1 MKTIFQSVRI
11 HQLQASRGGIDLKL
25 YCSLLLVNN
34 FSWLFVHHTRMWNFE
49 TWSKIQMP
57 FLKELPLWK
66 DKERKFYFEW
76 RKTMVVASS
85 RIFSNNVKLRN
96 KEEMDADKSANS
108 IIAMRMLRR
117 KGKSRHV
124 GIFISQRRY
133 ILISDN
139 CLHFSSWLIYPFK
152 GNLCMVG
159 QMGHCCK
166 KDFKSHKFSVIN
178 VFNKHADI
186 IFSSCH
192 YDDDEEEKP
201 PFFLLAFKS
210 LGKNTI
216 FWLLNRNLELE
227 MLMKKHCDEWL
238 FFINQKLEFYHRR

>member
-1 MKTIFQSVRI
+1 
-11 HQLQASRGGIDLKL
+11 
-25 YCSLLLVNN
+25 
-34 FSWLFVHHTRMWNFE
+34 
-49 TWSKIQMP
+49 
-57 FLKELPLWK
+57 
-66 DKERKFYFEW
+66 
-76 RKTMVVASS
+76 
-85 RIFSNNVKLRN
+85 
-96 KEEMDADKSANS
+96 MDADKSANS

-201 PFFLLAFKS
+201 PFFPPCIQISWKEYNILTVK
-210 LGKNTI
+210 
-216 FWLLNRNLELE
+216 
-227 MLMKKHCDEWL
+227 
-238 FFINQKLEFYHRR
+238 